1 MRSGWATDARIQH
14 PASASSSVPARNA
27 APPPGK
33 AGTAPWR
40 ERDLP
45 GTRTSARV
53 QWKRPSFRSWHDPPA
68 FPASARLPR
77 PPSLP
82 ASGRAVL
89 NPLVSTSGSVRG
101 RLEKAVRLFQG
112 VARLP
117 GVLIPI
123 LRILREKPLNDGLKR
138 LVGLGQ
144 PGHGLLAV
152 LIDDRHR
159 IFSRERFLARQHL
172 IHDDTE

>member
-1 MRSGWATDARIQH
+1 MRTDWATDARIQH
-14 PASASSSVPARNA
+14 PASASSSAPARNA
-27 APPPGK
+27 SAPPGQ

-45 GTRTSARV
+45 GTRTSARAPWT
-53 QWKRPSFRSWHDPPA
+53 QPSFRSWHDPPT

-77 PPSLP
+77 QPSFP
-82 ASGRAVL
+82 ASVRAVL
-89 NPLVSTSGSVRG
+89 NPLLSTSVDVRG
-101 RLEKAVRLFQG
+101 RLEKAICLFQG

-117 GVLIPI
+117 GILIAI
-123 LRILREKPLNDGLKR
+123 LRVLREEPLNDGLER

-152 LIDDRHR
+152 FVD
-159 IFSRERFLARQHL
+159 
-172 IHDDTE
+172 